1 MKNLTIHSQD
11 NTIKLLDCNRLTLQ
25 GINFDMPQNELII
38 EAEGY
43 KCKKIEVKGCNVP
56 HSIKKTY
63 KPTNQ

>member
-1 MKNLTIHSQD
+1 
-11 NTIKLLDCNRLTLQ
+11 
-25 GINFDMPQNELII
+25 MPQNELII
-38 EAEGY
+38 EAEGD